1 MSAWESNFYTRAP
14 KYSTDPVKVLKK
26 SVKVEDHSQGFLI
39 KQIADIEVVLAK
51 SRETSSTLAIQL
63 NNKPDSPFYGLKHMT
78 KFQTLKYI
86 ADKFNI
92 CDDMIDLIY
101 KKLKQQTIYSPT
113 SYRTSEEVARIPRN
127 IIRFMDGGGRN
138 STYAWRQKA
147 NDSHRFLYDE
157 SQLNDARENGH
168 RFQRVVK
175 IDKNIGI
182 IVQHPYCARRFPNV
196 PVELTD
202 RCKTEYV
209 YLHKDVRAGA
219 ETATLGC
226 STLDNLTKVKLQEIL
241 DYNGTKWK
249 KSWKKSKL
257 IEELVK

>member
-1 MSAWESNFYTRAP
+1 MSYKRAP

-26 SVKVEDHSQGFLI
+26 SVKVEDHCQGFLI

-51 SRETSSTLAIQL
+51 SRETSRIQEIKL

-157 SQLNDARENGH
+157 SQLTKARESGH
-168 RFQRVVK
+168 RFQRIIK

-182 IVQHPYCARRFPNV
+182 IVQYPYCPLLFPNI
-196 PVELTD
+196 PVELTE

-209 YLHKDVRAGA
+209 AIHERYLQQKGS

-226 STLDNLTKVKLQEIL
+226 SPLDSLTKVKLQGIL